1 MTKLDLINL
10 LAERFEFLS
19 LKDTKIIVD
28 VVFDSMTEAL
38 AKGDRIDIR
47 GFGSFTIK
55 ERIERE
61 GRNPKTGESVQIPAK
76 RKIHFKLGGELKDR
90 INLKST

>member
-1 MTKLDLINL
+1 MTKFDLINL
-10 LAERFEFLS
+10 LAERLEFLS

-76 RKIHFKLGGELKDR
+76 REIHFKLGKELKDR